1 MKHKPLNIVF
11 HNPNNKEDSEK
22 IATDFVV
29 RVSQNVV
36 AKYIFEQKENTSD
49 KKQKRMINICQQ
61 VIIYIPK
68 WKLMANGFA

>member
-29 RVSQNVV
+29 RVSKNVV

-49 KKQKRMINICQQ
+49 KKTEKDD
-61 VIIYIPK
+61 
-68 WKLMANGFA
+68 